1 VRSTGVRGILERL
14 EAGLCHR
21 PQACNLT
28 DSYVC
33 PPTRAWTMAFT
44 HEDGWLGPYF
54 AVHPD
59 DEALNK
65 KNLKQVHDTERKQ
78 HEVARA
84 RSKGWR

>member
-1 VRSTGVRGILERL
+1 VFSNDWRQACVTGQ
-14 EAGLCHR
+14 R

-33 PPTRAWTMAFT
+33 PPNLAWTMAFT
-44 HEDGWLGPYF
+44 HKDGWLGPSF

-59 DEALNK
+59 YEALNK
-65 KNLKQVHDTERKQ
+65 KKLKQVHDTERKR